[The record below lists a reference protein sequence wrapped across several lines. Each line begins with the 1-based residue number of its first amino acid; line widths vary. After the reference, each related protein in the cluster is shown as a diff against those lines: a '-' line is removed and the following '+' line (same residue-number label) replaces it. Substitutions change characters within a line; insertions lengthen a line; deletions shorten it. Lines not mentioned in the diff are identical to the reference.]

1 MGILTTSDRNITC
14 KRIIEIQ
21 YLQNIFLFSKFIKL
35 FATQF
40 RTCELPVYVCH
51 LIGKSSYIHYHL
63 RRGSGGA
70 GPGTRMDHRVGSPR
84 DLVLGQS
91 GIYAD
96 GGVLYGRHL
105 GVDIVPSLSESG
117 DLWVYYDPCPPV
129 SEGLTLL
136 SH

>member
-1 MGILTTSDRNITC
+1 MTH
-14 KRIIEIQ
+14 KRIIGIL

-51 LIGKSSYIHYHL
+51 LIRKSSYIHYHL
-63 RRGSGGA
+63 RGGSGGA
-70 GPGTRMDHRVGSPR
+70 GPGTRLDHRVGSPR
-84 DLVLGQS
+84 DLVLGES
-91 GIYAD
+91 GINAD
-96 GGVLYGRHL
+96 GRVLYGRYL

-117 DLWVYYDPCPPV
+117 DLWVHNDPGTPV